1 MYNSS
6 DFLFYEELLSFFD
19 MEGDEMLSK
28 LNIKL
33 LQICE
38 QYKNMDCFIDCPS
51 GDKLVIMN
59 PYQEK
64 IAMMFS
70 TLLNL
75 WLIRN

>member
-19 MEGDEMLSK
+19 LEGNEMLCK
-28 LNIKL
+28 LNENL
-33 LQICE
+33 PQICE
-38 QYKNMDCFIDCPS
+38 QYNNMDCFIDCPS
-51 GDKLVIMN
+51 GDKPVIMN
-59 PYQEK
+59 QYQEK
-64 IAMMFS
+64 IAIMFS